1 MSRLLPEEVT
11 LNKHGSEKIVF
22 FNYVVD
28 CLCTKLDQIAPIVL
42 QSILYRYIVL
52 LFLKA
57 VKQYLCVTLQRL
69 SC

>member
-28 CLCTKLDQIAPIVL
+28 CLCTKLEQIAAIVL
-42 QSILYRYIVL
+42 QKYKYAL
-52 LFLKA
+52 
-57 VKQYLCVTLQRL
+57 T
-69 SC
+69 